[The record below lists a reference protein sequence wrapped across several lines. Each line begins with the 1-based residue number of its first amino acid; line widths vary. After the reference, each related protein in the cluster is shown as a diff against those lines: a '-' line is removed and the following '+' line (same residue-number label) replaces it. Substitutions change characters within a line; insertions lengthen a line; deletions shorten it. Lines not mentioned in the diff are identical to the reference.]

1 MDKEEK
7 AEVVREVLK
16 EMEKVT
22 RLVHSRMRASFD
34 QMGAQLIEVAP
45 VMGLFH
51 KALVAAGLE
60 REEALELVKTW
71 LQVQLMRSK

>member
-1 MDKEEK
+1 MILDKEEK
-7 AEVVREVLK
+7 AEVVKEVLK

-22 RLVHSRMRASFD
+22 LRMRAGFD

-51 KALVAAGLE
+51 KALIESGME
-60 REEALELVKTW
+60 RLEALELVKTW
-71 LQVQLMRSK
+71 LQVQLMRGK

>member
-7 AEVVREVLK
+7 AEVVKEVLK

-22 RLVHSRMRASFD
+22 LRMRASFD

-71 LQVQLMRSK
+71 LQVQLMRGK